1 MVFFFGD
8 QCIFQWAPLA
18 TLFRF
23 AFYVLTFYG
32 ALGGVNPRPCSVR
45 DLQTFHVSRWILPL
59 MSVQLVILS
68 NEIVT
73 NFILYDPS

>member
-23 AFYVLTFYG
+23 AFYVFHRRFMGHLEVLT
-32 ALGGVNPRPCSVR
+32 LG
-45 DLQTFHVSRWILPL
+45 HVLLGISRHFTYHVG
-59 MSVQLVILS
+59 S
-68 NEIVT
+68 
-73 NFILYDPS
+73 YR